1 MAEDASTSN
10 NGGSE
15 EPPADDP
22 VSYVDFDFNSTYF
35 SFAALRAAAHR
46 LASENGF
53 KVTHDPKSYF
63 NKHDWAYE
71 ETKPFASADTDELI
85 RRGYFLC
92 SPKSEGRIKGKKC
105 PFKLTHGW
113 EKVGAPYVW
122 RAATSCLQHNHPLP
136 RNIDHLNG
144 RQMVKY
150 EGDLTPEENADIME
164 KCLCKM
170 DVPNM
175 QINLERN
182 FPGRCFYA
190 PMLHR
195 IKKNHIDAQYGV
207 DRTQLH
213 VLIEHG
219 EAIQRDGGIFV
230 IDPSDDFSID
240 AMHCQTKLM
249 RKYAFLYGNED
260 GFILSD
266 GTHGITRQK
275 VTFVFFVVVDC
286 LMMSKIVAWSSVW
299 SEQLD
304 PILRGAR
311 KFFQDDDAVKV
322 GEINGYFD
330 PFVDNMV
337 KIGTVDLDEEADVG
351 NVEVAPSSVG
361 NDEVAP
367 SSVGNDEVGNV
378 EVAPSSVGND
388 EIAPSS
394 VGNDEVGN
402 DEVAPSSVGNDEIA
416 QSSVGNDEVGND
428 EVAPSS
434 VGNDEVSPSSKRTVV
449 FMSDEGPA
457 FRLLAAKMGWKQLI
471 DRYHIAKKIEETW
484 QGLADPSAYQS
495 EILAILDEPDLNVLT
510 STLLPAARA
519 KYTSGSAKAFVD
531 KLHNIAE
538 QVCYAYTSQYFTAGH
553 VATQRVEGINSSV
566 KANGKL
572 KIHLS
577 DASYGEAVN
586 RIMQVARESDRTSIK
601 ELKTCRQSGLMV
613 GIKFQNELD
622 NTALLALRLSV
633 VETTEDPNK
642 FIVKESANS
651 TNFATVVRNATVSW
665 NGIKFEGQMTCSCCF
680 YKSTNRPCPCICRIC
695 QHVELNYRD
704 PKISHPRFWIGF
716 HPLWHVA
723 LSELCLGDYIDAP
736 WTGLLAAPMPNKDSA
751 NKVDGGAAHVHTSIL
766 SARSTIYDAMGDLK
780 EKNVA
785 ERTVLLN
792 NTAKAL
798 VNVAAESAA
807 RTKLACAEMT
817 ELTNRLGAA
826 SLDSKT
832 LCVRAT
838 ALSSSRSRYERS
850 MLKRSQSSHKWKSKA
865 QKGPPAA
872 AKTLRR
878 KVPKKVRHCS
888 VCRKLNAPQHI
899 SSTHIY
905 GTKCPYF
912 AKPRLD
918 EMEEDDDEIKEDDDE
933 MEEDDDGGDDDDV
946 GKDGVDDDEGELVVN
961 DLVLL

>member
-1 MAEDASTSN
+1 
-10 NGGSE
+10 
-15 EPPADDP
+15 
-22 VSYVDFDFNSTYF
+22 
-35 SFAALRAAAHR
+35 
-46 LASENGF
+46 
-53 KVTHDPKSYF
+53 
-63 NKHDWAYE
+63 
-71 ETKPFASADTDELI
+71 
-85 RRGYFLC
+85 
-92 SPKSEGRIKGKKC
+92 
-105 PFKLTHGW
+105 
-113 EKVGAPYVW
+113 
-122 RAATSCLQHNHPLP
+122 
-136 RNIDHLNG
+136 
-144 RQMVKY
+144 
-150 EGDLTPEENADIME
+150 
-164 KCLCKM
+164 
-170 DVPNM
+170 
-175 QINLERN
+175 
-182 FPGRCFYA
+182 
-190 PMLHR
+190 
-195 IKKNHIDAQYGV
+195 
-207 DRTQLH
+207 
-213 VLIEHG
+213 
-219 EAIQRDGGIFV
+219 
-230 IDPSDDFSID
+230 
-240 AMHCQTKLM
+240 
-249 RKYAFLYGNED
+249 
-260 GFILSD
+260 
-266 GTHGITRQK
+266 
-275 VTFVFFVVVDC
+275 
-286 LMMSKIVAWSSVW
+286 
-299 SEQLD
+299 
-304 PILRGAR
+304 
-311 KFFQDDDAVKV
+311 
-322 GEINGYFD
+322 
-330 PFVDNMV
+330 
-337 KIGTVDLDEEADVG
+337 
-351 NVEVAPSSVG
+351 
-361 NDEVAP
+361 
-367 SSVGNDEVGNV
+367 
-378 EVAPSSVGND
+378 
-388 EIAPSS
+388 
-394 VGNDEVGN
+394 
-402 DEVAPSSVGNDEIA
+402 
-416 QSSVGNDEVGND
+416 
-428 EVAPSS
+428 
-434 VGNDEVSPSSKRTVV
+434 
-449 FMSDEGPA
+449 MSDEGPA

-538 QVCYAYTSQYFTAGH
+538 QVCCYAYTSQYFTAGH

-918 EMEEDDDEIKEDDDE
+918 EMEEDDDEIKEDNDE